1 MLGLSDGEDHVI
13 LAGLVLS
20 QYQHVTD
27 ARMDGNTVAV
37 RVGLLHSVI
46 ALQRR
51 GSLLLDHNV

>member
-1 MLGLSDGEDHVI
+1 MNLTSPKTTMLGLSDGEDHVI

-27 ARMDGNTVAV
+27 ARMDRNTVAV

-46 ALQRR
+46 
-51 GSLLLDHNV
+51 